1 MRSSVI
7 LCFCLILMVINLPDA
22 QCNFVMPR
30 FQLSSGYEMPV
41 IGLGTSDIKDDEVEQ
56 AVLDALD
63 SGHRYIDAGYIYHKE
78 KAIGRALKK
87 WFDKG
92 GKRNELFILSKLPP
106 FANSPAGV
114 EKYLRLT
121 LRDLG
126 LRYIDMYLI
135 HTPKGIKG
143 GDSYTI
149 KASDKGEIFQ
159 NVDLNELWRAM
170 EEQVKKGRTRSIGL
184 SNFNKEEISKI
195 YDSAEIKPSNLQV
208 ESNAYL
214 HQFELR
220 KFCKEHDIV
229 MTGYFSL
236 GSSKVRHGIYAGTDK
251 DLPSLLSHPVVKKIA
266 DSHGKN
272 TGQVLY
278 KHAVQDGVVVLQTST
293 KPHRIRSNLDIF
305 DFELTEDEM
314 KQLDALDEG
323 ERGRI
328 LPIDT
333 YYDVLPL
340 FILEKEHQSK

>member
-1 MRSSVI
+1 MLKLINIV
-7 LCFCLILMVINLPDA
+7 CLLVAINLQGSFA
-22 QCNFVMPR
+22 VEKLK
-30 FQLSSGYEMPV
+30 LSSGYEIPV
-41 IGLGTSDIKDDEVEQ
+41 VGLGTSTIK
-56 AVLDALD
+56 LDNMEEAILSALNN
-63 SGHRYIDAGYIYHKE
+63 GYRHIDTAFSYKNE
-78 KAIGRALKK
+78 AAIGKAVKK
-87 WFDKG
+87 WLDMG
-92 GKRNELFILSKLPP
+92 NKREDLFITSKLPP

-149 KASDKGEIFQ
+149 KAGDKGEIFQ

-272 TGQVLY
+272 SGQVLY

-333 YYDVLPL
+333 YYDV
-340 FILEKEHQSK
+340 